1 VCETAVTLE
10 KCFLFAT
17 RSRTVALGYGRY
29 ARRTPATAKIFVFLN
44 AGYIYVR
51 VQGQGEVDALKDHWF
66 ALPTI
71 IK

>member
-1 VCETAVTLE
+1 
-10 KCFLFAT
+10 
-17 RSRTVALGYGRY
+17 VALGYGRY